1 MESIKEDKNICYKH
15 GAPNGAQLTQLNN
28 IDLSVQ
34 LNRKTLIILTPA
46 FPANESE
53 EESIWLP
60 AKQSLIR
67 ALNRNFP
74 ELELIIL
81 TFQFPVSRDR
91 YTWNGNLVIPFSGEN
106 KGGIRNWLVWLNV
119 VKTLFQLKR
128 GKRIKLKGEKY
139 TNRKKE
145 KHIIGLLSFWCAECS
160 FIGHYFSKLYRL
172 KHYCWICG
180 QDARPWNRFV
190 KRIRPAPSEL
200 VAMSD
205 FLLNEFQKNHGIR
218 PAYLI
223 PDAIDTLLFDK
234 DNDKDEDRNDQDEDN
249 EERTIDIL
257 GAGSLSPLKQYDV
270 FVEVVA
276 AIKEQLQSVKAILCG
291 DGSERGKIEEKVEA
305 LGLEDDLR
313 LTGSVPQKEVLRL
326 MKRTKFF
333 LHTSNYEGF
342 GNVCIEALYAGA
354 HVISFTK
361 PMDQNIPHWH
371 IVSTKEEMIARA
383 LELLRDDHTVYSSV
397 LPFDMNDSAKQFMKL
412 FQYDNER

>member
-1 MESIKEDKNICYKH
+1 
-15 GAPNGAQLTQLNN
+15 
-28 IDLSVQ
+28 

-53 EESIWLP
+53 EESVWLP

-74 ELELIIL
+74 ELEIIIL
-81 TFQFPVSRDR
+81 TFQFPASRNR

-106 KGGIRNWLVWLNV
+106 KGGIRNWLLWLNV

-128 GKRIKLKGEKY
+128 
-139 TNRKKE
+139 T
-145 KHIIGLLSFWCAECS
+145 KHIIGILSFWCAECS
-160 FIGHYFSKLYRL
+160 FVAHYFSKLYRL

-180 QDARPWNRFV
+180 QDARSWNKFV

-205 FLLNEFQKNHGIR
+205 FLQNEFHKNHGIR

-223 PDAIDTLLFDK
+223 PDAIDTSLFDK
-234 DNDKDEDRNDQDEDN
+234 DN
-249 EERTIDIL
+249 EERTIAIL
-257 GAGSLSPLKQYDV
+257 GAGSLSPLKQYDI

-276 AIKEQLQSVKAILCG
+276 AIKEQLQTCKAILCG
-291 DGSERGKIEEKVEA
+291 DGSEWKRLELKIKE
-305 LGLEDDLR
+305 LRLEDDLK
-313 LTGSVPQKEVLRL
+313 LSGSLPQKEVLRL
-326 MKRTKFF
+326 MKRTKVF

-361 PMDQNIPHWH
+361 PMNQEIPHWH
-371 IVSTKEEMIARA
+371 IVSTKEEMTVRA
-383 LELLRDDHTVYSSV
+383 LEILRDHHPDYSSV
-397 LPFDMNDSAKQFMKL
+397 LPFDMNDSAKQFMEL
-412 FQYDNER
+412 FQYDNGR

>member
-1 MESIKEDKNICYKH
+1 M
-15 GAPNGAQLTQLNN
+15 
-28 IDLSVQ
+28 
-34 LNRKTLIILTPA
+34 NRKTLIILTPA

-74 ELELIIL
+74 ELEIVIL
-81 TFQFPVSRDR
+81 TFQFPVSRNR

-119 VKTLFQLKR
+119 VKTLFRLKR
-128 GKRIKLKGEKY
+128 
-139 TNRKKE
+139 E
-145 KHIIGLLSFWCAECS
+145 KHIIGILSFWCAECS
-160 FIGHYFSKLYRL
+160 FVAHYFSKLYRL

-180 QDARPWNRFV
+180 QDARPWNKFV
-190 KRIRPAPSEL
+190 KRIRPQPSEL

-205 FLLNEFQKNHGIR
+205 FLLNEFHKNHGIR

-234 DNDKDEDRNDQDEDN
+234 DN

-276 AIKEQLQSVKAILCG
+276 AIKEQLQPVQAILCG
-291 DGSERGKIEEKVEA
+291 DGSERGKIESRMEA
-305 LGLEDDLR
+305 LGLEDHLR
-313 LTGSVPQKEVLRL
+313 LTGPLPQKEVLRL
-326 MKRTKFF
+326 MKRTKVF

-342 GNVCIEALYAGA
+342 GNVCIESLYAGA

-361 PMDQNIPHWH
+361 PMDQKIPHWH
-371 IVSTKEEMIARA
+371 IVSTKEEMITRA
-383 LELLRDDHTVYSSV
+383 LELLRDPHTVYSSV
-397 LPFDMNDSAKQFMKL
+397 LPFDMDDSAKQFMKL
-412 FQYDNER
+412 FQDGNGH